1 MPRLST
7 QADIVAFLKE
17 QGYCVTEEG
26 SILIIQHEDGLH
38 IFASIDAPQIEFMVD
53 VCRVNELET
62 EKRKDIY
69 EKILDQN
76 TEILPS
82 SFGIDSR
89 DAGDKHIVLVDSLA
103 IENLDA
109 NELLLALDSLAVNAF
124 TAHDLLTPYLKQ
136 TGA

>member
-1 MPRLST
+1 MSQLST

-17 QGYCVTEEG
+17 QGYHVTEED

-38 IFASIDAPQIEFMVD
+38 IFAGIDEPQIEFMVD
-53 VCRVNELET
+53 VCRVNELKI
-62 EKRKDIY
+62 EKLEEIY
-69 EKILDQN
+69 EKILGQN

-89 DAGDKHIVLVDSLA
+89 DAADKRIVLVDSLA

-124 TAHDLLTPYLKQ
+124 TAHNLLTSYLKK
-136 TGA
+136 TDI